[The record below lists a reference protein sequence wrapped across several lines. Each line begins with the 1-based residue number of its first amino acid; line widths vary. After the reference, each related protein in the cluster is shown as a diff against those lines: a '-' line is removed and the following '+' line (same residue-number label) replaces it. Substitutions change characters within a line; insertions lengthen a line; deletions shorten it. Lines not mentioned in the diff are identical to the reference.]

1 MKKIVFGFI
10 FVLIQLQTSAGDDFC
25 ATSNFTFTSGEQ
37 VTFKV
42 FYNVIGI
49 YVDAGTAVFS
59 VSKEKMGTKDVFHVV
74 GIGKSNPSYDWIF
87 KVRDRYETFLDTM
100 SLKPLKFVR
109 AVDEGGYLTNEN
121 VTFNHE
127 AGTATSTNGVFKVPT
142 CVQDVMSAI
151 YFARNINYNKLKI
164 DDRIPFSMFID
175 DQVNNLFIRY
185 AGKEEIKTRFGR
197 YNAIKIKPLLLK
209 GNVFDGGEKMTIWV
223 SDDSNHIP
231 LRIETPIAVGSI
243 KVDMMGYSNIKYPL
257 TSQFNGKNQ
266 DR

>member
-1 MKKIVFGFI
+1 MKRIVFS
-10 FVLIQLQTSAGDDFC
+10 LILILSHCKTSAGDDFC
-25 ATSNFTFTSGEQ
+25 AGSNFTFMGGEK
-37 VTFKV
+37 VVFKV

-49 YVDAGTAVFS
+49 YVDAGTATFT
-59 VSKEKMGTKDVFHVV
+59 VSKEKLGSKDVFHIV
-74 GIGKSNPSYDWIF
+74 GDGKSNPSYDWIF
-87 KVRDRYETFLDTM
+87 KVRDRYETFLDTLT
-100 SLKPLKFVR
+100 LKPYKFLR

-127 AGTATSTNGVFKVPT
+127 AGTATSTNGVFKVPN

-175 DQVNNLFIRY
+175 DQVNNIFIRY
-185 AGKEEIKTRFGR
+185 AGKEEIKTRYGKF
-197 YNAIKIKPLLLK
+197 NAIKIKPLLLK

-223 SDDSNHIP
+223 SNDSNHIP

-243 KVDMMGYSNIKYPL
+243 KVDMMNYSNIKYPL
-257 TSQFNGKNQ
+257 TSKIVEE
-266 DR
+266 RP

>member
-1 MKKIVFGFI
+1 MLIIQVLLFFASLFAPADNNICKQPNTSFKDGEKIKYSI
-10 FVLIQLQTSAGDDFC
+10 Y
-25 ATSNFTFTSGEQ
+25 
-37 VTFKV
+37 
-42 FYNVIGI
+42 YNVIGM
-49 YVDAGTAVFS
+49 YVNAGKAEFSTQLGSYEGKDAYTFTA
-59 VSKEKMGTKDVFHVV
+59 
-74 GIGKSNPSYDWIF
+74 IGKSNSRYDWIF

-121 VTFNHE
+121 VTFNHD